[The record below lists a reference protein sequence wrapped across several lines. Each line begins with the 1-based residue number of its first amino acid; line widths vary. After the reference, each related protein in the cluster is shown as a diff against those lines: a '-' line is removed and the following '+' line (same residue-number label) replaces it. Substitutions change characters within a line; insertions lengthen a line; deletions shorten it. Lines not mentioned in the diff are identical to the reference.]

1 VLARL
6 ADLDAAAHRYFRTAG
21 HTAAAE
27 SAVRAFSLLGSH
39 AAIWIALGLAGGAL
53 DRARRRRWRRGA
65 AVVAGAQLLNTAVKV
80 AVRRPRPDPP
90 DLPPLVAT
98 PTQLSFPSAHATSSY
113 AAVQVYRPLVGEAS
127 GLHALAAALALSRL
141 YLGVHYPSDV
151 LAGVALGTAIGALAA
166 R

>member
-1 VLARL
+1 VLTRL
-6 ADLDAAAHRYFRTAG
+6 AALDAAGHRYFRTAG
-21 HTAAAE
+21 HTPAAE

-39 AAIWIALGLAGGAL
+39 AAIWIAVGIGAAAL
-53 DRARRRRWRRGA
+53 DPARRGRWRRAA

-90 DLPPLVAT
+90 DLPPLVQT

-113 AAVQVYRPLVGEAS
+113 AAVQVYRPLLGGAA
-127 GLHALAAALALSRL
+127 GLHALAAGLALSRL

-151 LAGVALGTAIGALAA
+151 LAGVALGTAIGAAGA